1 MGESSK
7 KIGRFIKRESKLSE
21 VVSVKNFS
29 LIDICAVPVTYPD
42 NPNGNIIHQYLH
54 ETAELADGIRKS
66 SEIEKNLEQGY
77 RPILQPMDFTDE
89 WNRQK
94 NRMSAGNSKYD
105 EEDGIIYDAKRLLA
119 DVKKMVDD
127 EKAKTGWKLKQ
138 PGIKD

>member
-105 EEDGIIYDAKRLLA
+105 EEDFQ
-119 DVKKMVDD
+119 
-127 EKAKTGWKLKQ
+127 E
-138 PGIKD
+138 